1 MLVMKADLNEQ
12 MSRNLAAFC
21 DIDVTGFPRAT
32 LKIILPGDHHRMTQK
47 YNMPDQFGDN
57 FRSED
62 IVKFTRLYFD
72 RKLLAQTDQKEHQ
85 ETNND
90 DIIVLNQEEFV
101 KF

>member
-47 YNMPDQFGDN
+47 YNMPD
-57 FRSED
+57 
-62 IVKFTRLYFD
+62 
-72 RKLLAQTDQKEHQ
+72 
-85 ETNND
+85 
-90 DIIVLNQEEFV
+90 
-101 KF
+101 